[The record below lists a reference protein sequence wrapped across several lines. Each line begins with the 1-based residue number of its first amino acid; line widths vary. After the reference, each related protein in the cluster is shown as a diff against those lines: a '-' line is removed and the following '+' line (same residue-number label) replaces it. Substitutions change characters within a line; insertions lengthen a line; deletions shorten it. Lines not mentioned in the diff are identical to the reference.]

1 MLSKGE
7 SIRFY
12 FRSIPITE
20 ISQASARNK
29 PILKANSIPLSIEG
43 GLGNKILNI
52 QENELRRI
60 GMAGEGETNKM
71 RQAVKF

>member
-20 ISQASARNK
+20 IIQASARNK
-29 PILKANSIPLSIEG
+29 PMLKANSIPLSIEG
-43 GLGNKILNI
+43 GSGNKILNI
-52 QENELRRI
+52 QGNELRRI